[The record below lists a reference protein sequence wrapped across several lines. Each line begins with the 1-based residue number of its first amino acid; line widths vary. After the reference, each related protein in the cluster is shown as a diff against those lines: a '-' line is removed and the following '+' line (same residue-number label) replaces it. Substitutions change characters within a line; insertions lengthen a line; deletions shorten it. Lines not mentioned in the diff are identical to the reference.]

1 MKDRARY
8 ITRAAMIAALY
19 VALTL
24 ASAAMGLSSG
34 VIQFRLSEALCVLP
48 ALTPAAVPGLFVGC
62 AIANTATG
70 SLPWDTVI
78 GSLATLIGALLT
90 RLFRRRSAFAPLFP
104 VLSNA
109 LIIPLVL
116 QYIYC
121 FEGSYLYFFATV
133 ALGEI
138 VCCGGLGTLLLRGL
152 RRARLFEDD
161 KGSSD

>member
-1 MKDRARY
+1 MKERTAY
-8 ITRAAMIAALY
+8 VTRAAMIAALY

-34 VIQFRLSEALCVLP
+34 VIQLRLSEALCVLP

-62 AIANTATG
+62 AIANIATG

-90 RLFRRRSAFAPLFP
+90 YRFRRRPALAPVFP
-104 VLSNA
+104 ILSNG

-116 QYIYC
+116 QYVYC

-133 ALGEI
+133 TLGELL
-138 VCCGGLGTLLLRGL
+138 CCGVLGTLVLKAA
-152 RRARLFEDD
+152 RRARLFEGG
-161 KGSSD
+161 K